1 MKKVFDKDSEE
12 RKFFGELWELCQKY
26 WIPEENLEYWG
37 DVVRDTDALN
47 EKYKYVHPAVT
58 HMISGFINGIE
69 VKSKEIRN
77 NGK

>member
-1 MKKVFDKDSEE
+1 MKKNFEKNSDEWN
-12 RKFFGELWELCQKY
+12 FFKELYQLVEKY

-69 VKSKEIRN
+69 IKSKEI
-77 NGK
+77 KSK